1 MVAPRNRG
9 DFNDRLSAKSSGHLV
24 FQIDFLYNTRAAKA
38 RFFIFS
44 GEGERLMSILG
55 DKIKPFKLREAFL
68 AQYKGQQPAFG
79 PLGYFTFKR
88 CVDIDTP
95 VLCADFIWRKA
106 GELKEGQ
113 EVISFD
119 EDPIKVNRF
128 KYRYLRL
135 GKVTHNK
142 TEDAE
147 VMGIELSDGTII
159 YATPDHSWLVKF
171 EGNNREYWRETR
183 DLLKNSTD
191 CYLLRPFGPVWT
203 QDNTYD
209 AGYLAGA
216 LDGESNLDRTN
227 SIAFIQ
233 VDNSMLRQVEDLLTK
248 MSIQYHKGVK
258 KNYGNISKKTC
269 YSIRINGIKNIIRMM
284 GILRPLN
291 LVDKFQVMFRK
302 ITAKERGQ
310 IFRCKPE
317 DYVRVVRIFNAGV
330 RKIAVLSTDVKTH
343 FTGGFAS
350 HNTYARELFDG
361 TTEEFWQMAQRVVEG
376 SFTIL
381 KWHYDQVGL
390 PWDED
395 RWMPEAEQ
403 MFRKIWELKFLPA
416 GRGMWLMG
424 TDFMYEHGSAGLCS
438 CAFVSTKH
446 IDKEFAEPF
455 CWAME
460 ASTLGI
466 GCGFDV
472 DGSKKDMIVKKPDS
486 YNHVVHVVEDSREG
500 WVDSLRVLLNAYL
513 KGSYLPRYDYS
524 KIRPKGTPLK
534 SFGGRAS
541 GPGPLITMHEDLVAM
556 LDASIGKPLDSE
568 HIADIF
574 NMIGRCIVSGNIR
587 RCLPEYS
594 LVHCRDGLKM
604 IKDVKVGEEVLT
616 TTGYQKVLNVFDQ
629 GEQDTIFI
637 QTQDGL
643 LECTE
648 NHRIAVLNSVNTY
661 TWVEARNLKVGDQ
674 MISSKGIESSDCNST
689 ADVLCPSK
697 VLSISKGNAN
707 VKTYDL
713 EVETNEFFADGYL
726 VHNSA
731 QIALSDPTD
740 DKFMRLKEDKEK
752 SIAYRWA
759 SNNTIKVP
767 LNNGDNKALYEKVV
781 DLNLAGTDVGL
792 VFMDLIRTRG
802 RLIDGFDDDDA
813 FADGINPCQ
822 PADALIF
829 DGDRMRY
836 ITDQGAKNWT
846 SWKTGEKEVLEL
858 TTNTGLKIRCT
869 PDHKVMLKDGS
880 WCKAK
885 DTLGKTLVDTTGYH
899 FFKMLYPDGL
909 HVEIK
914 DEFVELGKTYFD
926 NAPLVDIKL
935 APLENVYS
943 FLRGLVLAYGNLDK
957 KTLTIVCPSNKI
969 ASDIQILFG
978 MLPIQAIAKDN
989 ILTIKELYQIRCL
1002 TDNRKFY
1009 PSDHTKVVSR
1019 YVDTIVEN
1027 IRSLGIM
1034 EVWDYRMNEGPNYTY
1049 CQGTVLHNCGEQAL
1063 ESYEVCNLVETYPY
1077 KHRDIEDYKETLRY
1091 AYLYGKIVT
1100 LLPTHWKR
1108 TNAVMARNRRIGIS
1122 QSGIIEAMG
1131 SIFKEHHSDKLD
1143 DAYKHLRRL
1152 DTLYSHEFIVNRS
1165 IRLTTVKPSGTN
1177 SLLAG
1182 CSPGIHYP
1190 HSEYYLRRVRVSD
1203 NSHLLPPIRESGFP
1217 VEPDI
1222 YSPNTMVVSF
1232 PVQSVNFSKCKD
1244 EITVDEQFSHVR
1256 TYQTYWSDNQVSVT
1270 ITFKPEDKDALTN
1283 ALSLYEGR
1291 FKSVS
1296 FLVDGDVYAQAPLEA
1311 ITAEEYS
1318 RLMSDIKPL
1327 DLSSVRTGGGG
1338 VLYCTNDKCELK
1350 L

>member
-95 VLCADFIWRKA
+95 VLCADLIWRKA

-587 RCLPEYS
+587 R
-594 LVHCRDGLKM
+594 
-604 IKDVKVGEEVLT
+604 
-616 TTGYQKVLNVFDQ
+616 
-629 GEQDTIFI
+629 
-637 QTQDGL
+637 
-643 LECTE
+643 
-648 NHRIAVLNSVNTY
+648 
-661 TWVEARNLKVGDQ
+661 
-674 MISSKGIESSDCNST
+674 
-689 ADVLCPSK
+689 
-697 VLSISKGNAN
+697 
-707 VKTYDL
+707 
-713 EVETNEFFADGYL
+713 
-726 VHNSA
+726 SA
-731 QIALSDPTD
+731 QIALGDPTD

-802 RLIDGFDDDDA
+802 RLIDGFNDDDA

-880 WCKAK
+880 WCEAK
-885 DTLGKTLVDTTGYH
+885 DTISKELTQPADRLNLKY
-899 FFKMLYPDGL
+899 DGQEPL
-909 HVEIK
+909 PPY
-914 DEFVELGKTYFD
+914 DD
-926 NAPLVDIKL
+926 N
-935 APLENVYS
+935 E
-943 FLRGLVLAYGNLDK
+943 FLRGF
-957 KTLTIVCPSNKI
+957 
-969 ASDIQILFG
+969 LFG
-978 MLPIQAIAKDN
+978 DGYLSGKHQGATVKLSAKREPEMAAMLTRHGFVWQPSGSYYRNVQQLDIDVSFLSKRVFDRELPED
-989 ILTIKELYQIRCL
+989 ILLGNF
-1002 TDNRKFY
+1002 D
-1009 PSDHTKVVSR
+1009 KVVSFLAGLFAANGSCNR
-1019 YVDTIVEN
+1019 NGQISLKLTNESAARSIQVLLGALSIHASIAMNPAKTVEWENGTFTSRVSYNLQIPTSYGAIFQTMIGFIAEAKVRNLRPAKNRVHIYVKEIK
-1027 IRSLGIM
+1027 SLGVM

-1122 QSGIIEAMG
+1122 QSGIVEAMG

-1327 DLSSVRTGGGG
+1327 DLSSVRIGGGG